1 MNIDLI
7 AMMTML
13 IIYCLFGIGILL
25 GLIIIWSGQ
34 SKTDEEKYQ
43 EDLEQMEYLRNYKK
57 RKYNK

>member
-25 GLIIIWSGQ
+25 GLIIMWSGQ